1 MSVASTYAEALHQS
15 AIDGN
20 AVDEVRRDLAG
31 FTEAVAES
39 DDLARVLNN
48 PEVET
53 KAKRSIVADISEGAT
68 PIVKNFLQVLIDRG
82 RISELPA
89 IRQALEERVAAA
101 AGRVDVH
108 VITAIPLDDALRQ
121 RIVARIAEETGL
133 TVDLTEDVDPDI
145 VGGLVMRVGGVVLD
159 SSVRNRLAELRR
171 QMASAPVDT
180 AVNAA

>member
-53 KAKRSIVADISEGAT
+53 KAKRSIVADLSEGAT

-108 VITAIPLDDALRQ
+108 VITA
-121 RIVARIAEETGL
+121 
-133 TVDLTEDVDPDI
+133 
-145 VGGLVMRVGGVVLD
+145 
-159 SSVRNRLAELRR
+159 
-171 QMASAPVDT
+171 
-180 AVNAA
+180 